1 MENNQEII
9 DSAELNMMSTISHL
23 ETELA
28 KIRAGKANPIML
40 KGISVEYYG
49 NMTPLN
55 QVASVSTPNSQ
66 TISIQPWEKGML
78 EEIEKSII
86 NSNLGLNPV
95 NNGESLLIN
104 IPPLTEERRVEL
116 TKIAKSESELA
127 KVSIRNSRKD
137 ANNKIKALDISE
149 DLKSNLEIDSQELTN
164 KYIIKVDEMFTLK
177 EKDILTLQHMDLIKI
192 KDIYSSPKYNSKII
206 VAGWVRA
213 FRGNRFI
220 ELNDG
225 STIKN
230 IQCVITESKTNN
242 EKRQK
247 TMNRN

>member
-9 DSAELNMMSTISHL
+9 ENAELNMMSSINHL

-40 KGISVEYYG
+40 KGVSVEYYG

-55 QVASVSTPNSQ
+55 QVASISTPNAQ
-66 TISIQPWEKGML
+66 TISIQPWEKDLL

-104 IPPLTEERRVEL
+104 IPPLTEERRLEL
-116 TKIAKSESELA
+116 TKLAKSESESA

-137 ANNKIKALDISE
+137 ANNKIKGLDISD
-149 DLKSNLEIDSQELTN
+149 DLKSNLEIDSQELTD
-164 KYIIKVDEMFTLK
+164 KYIKKVDEMFTLK
-177 EKDILTLQHMDLIKI
+177 EKDILTL
-192 KDIYSSPKYNSKII
+192 
-206 VAGWVRA
+206 
-213 FRGNRFI
+213 
-220 ELNDG
+220 
-225 STIKN
+225 
-230 IQCVITESKTNN
+230 
-242 EKRQK
+242 
-247 TMNRN
+247 

>member
-9 DSAELNMMSTISHL
+9 DSAELNMMSAISHL

-40 KGISVEYYG
+40 KGVSVEYYG

-55 QVASVSTPNSQ
+55 QVASVSTPNAQ
-66 TISIQPWEKGML
+66 TISIQPWEKDLL

-116 TKIAKSESELA
+116 TKIAKSESESA

-149 DLKSNLEIDSQELTN
+149 DLKSNLEIDSQELTD
-164 KYIIKVDEMFTLK
+164 KYIKKVDEMFTLK
-177 EKDILTLQHMDLIKI
+177 EKDILTL
-192 KDIYSSPKYNSKII
+192 
-206 VAGWVRA
+206 
-213 FRGNRFI
+213 
-220 ELNDG
+220 
-225 STIKN
+225 
-230 IQCVITESKTNN
+230 
-242 EKRQK
+242 
-247 TMNRN
+247 

>member
-1 MENNQEII
+1 M
-9 DSAELNMMSTISHL
+9 SAISHL

-40 KGISVEYYG
+40 KGVSVEYYG

-55 QVASVSTPNSQ
+55 QVASVSTPNAQ
-66 TISIQPWEKGML
+66 TISIQPWEKEML

-116 TKIAKSESELA
+116 TKIAKSESESA

-149 DLKSNLEIDSQELTN
+149 DLKSNLEIDSQELTD
-164 KYIIKVDEMFTLK
+164 KYIKKVDEMFTLK
-177 EKDILTLQHMDLIKI
+177 EKDILTL
-192 KDIYSSPKYNSKII
+192 
-206 VAGWVRA
+206 
-213 FRGNRFI
+213 
-220 ELNDG
+220 
-225 STIKN
+225 
-230 IQCVITESKTNN
+230 
-242 EKRQK
+242 
-247 TMNRN
+247 

>member
-9 DSAELNMMSTISHL
+9 ENAELNMIASVNHL

-40 KGISVEYYG
+40 KGVSVEYYG

-55 QVASVSTPNSQ
+55 QVASISTPNAQ
-66 TISIQPWEKGML
+66 TISIQPWEKDLL

-104 IPPLTEERRVEL
+104 IPPLTEERRLEL
-116 TKIAKSESELA
+116 TKLAKSESESA

-137 ANNKIKALDISE
+137 ANNKIKGLDISD
-149 DLKSNLEIDSQELTN
+149 DLKSNLEIDSQELTD
-164 KYIIKVDEMFTLK
+164 KYIKKVDEMFTLK
-177 EKDILTLQHMDLIKI
+177 EKDILTL
-192 KDIYSSPKYNSKII
+192 
-206 VAGWVRA
+206 
-213 FRGNRFI
+213 
-220 ELNDG
+220 
-225 STIKN
+225 
-230 IQCVITESKTNN
+230 
-242 EKRQK
+242 
-247 TMNRN
+247 

>member
-9 DSAELNMMSTISHL
+9 DSAELNMMSAISHL
-23 ETELA
+23 ETELS

-40 KGISVEYYG
+40 KGVSVEYYG

-55 QVASVSTPNSQ
+55 QVASVSTPNAQ
-66 TISIQPWEKGML
+66 TISIQPWEKEML

-116 TKIAKSESELA
+116 TKIAKSESESA

-149 DLKSNLEIDSQELTN
+149 DLKSNLEIDSQELTD
-164 KYIIKVDEMFTLK
+164 KYIKKVDEMFTLK
-177 EKDILTLQHMDLIKI
+177 EKDILTL
-192 KDIYSSPKYNSKII
+192 
-206 VAGWVRA
+206 
-213 FRGNRFI
+213 
-220 ELNDG
+220 
-225 STIKN
+225 
-230 IQCVITESKTNN
+230 
-242 EKRQK
+242 
-247 TMNRN
+247 

>member
-9 DSAELNMMSTISHL
+9 DSAELNMMSAVSHL

-40 KGISVEYYG
+40 KGVSVEYYG

-55 QVASVSTPNSQ
+55 QVASVSTPNAQ
-66 TISIQPWEKGML
+66 TISIQPWEKDML

-116 TKIAKSESELA
+116 TKIAKSESESA
-127 KVSIRNSRKD
+127 KVSIRNTRKD

-149 DLKSNLEIDSQELTN
+149 DLKSNLEIDSQELTD
-164 KYIIKVDEMFTLK
+164 KYIKKVDEMFTLK
-177 EKDILTLQHMDLIKI
+177 EKDILTL
-192 KDIYSSPKYNSKII
+192 
-206 VAGWVRA
+206 
-213 FRGNRFI
+213 
-220 ELNDG
+220 
-225 STIKN
+225 
-230 IQCVITESKTNN
+230 
-242 EKRQK
+242 
-247 TMNRN
+247 

>member
-9 DSAELNMMSTISHL
+9 DSAELNMMSAISHL

-40 KGISVEYYG
+40 KGVSVEYYG

-55 QVASVSTPNSQ
+55 QVASVSTPNAQ
-66 TISIQPWEKGML
+66 TISIQPWEKEML

-116 TKIAKSESELA
+116 TKIAKSESESA

-137 ANNKIKALDISE
+137 ANNRIKALDISE
-149 DLKSNLEIDSQELTN
+149 DLKSNLEIDSQELTD
-164 KYIIKVDEMFTLK
+164 KYIKKVDEMFTLK
-177 EKDILTLQHMDLIKI
+177 EKDILTL
-192 KDIYSSPKYNSKII
+192 
-206 VAGWVRA
+206 
-213 FRGNRFI
+213 
-220 ELNDG
+220 
-225 STIKN
+225 
-230 IQCVITESKTNN
+230 
-242 EKRQK
+242 
-247 TMNRN
+247 

>member
-1 MENNQEII
+1 MDNNQEII
-9 DSAELNMMSTISHL
+9 ENAELNMMSAISHL

-40 KGISVEYYG
+40 KGVSVEYYG

-55 QVASVSTPNSQ
+55 QVSSVSTPNAQ
-66 TISIQPWEKGML
+66 TISIQPWEKDML

-116 TKIAKSESELA
+116 TKIAKSESESA
-127 KVSIRNSRKD
+127 KVSIRNTRKD

-149 DLKSNLEIDSQELTN
+149 DLKSNLEIDSQELTD
-164 KYIIKVDEMFTLK
+164 KYIKKVDDMFTLK
-177 EKDILTLQHMDLIKI
+177 EKDILTL
-192 KDIYSSPKYNSKII
+192 
-206 VAGWVRA
+206 
-213 FRGNRFI
+213 
-220 ELNDG
+220 
-225 STIKN
+225 
-230 IQCVITESKTNN
+230 
-242 EKRQK
+242 
-247 TMNRN
+247 

>member
-9 DSAELNMMSTISHL
+9 DSAELNMMSAISHL

-40 KGISVEYYG
+40 KGVSVEYYG

-55 QVASVSTPNSQ
+55 QVASVSTPNAQ
-66 TISIQPWEKGML
+66 TISIQPWEKDML

-116 TKIAKSESELA
+116 TKIAKSESESA

-149 DLKSNLEIDSQELTN
+149 DLKSNLEIDSQESTD
-164 KYIIKVDEMFTLK
+164 KYIKKVDEMFTLK
-177 EKDILTLQHMDLIKI
+177 EKDILTL
-192 KDIYSSPKYNSKII
+192 
-206 VAGWVRA
+206 
-213 FRGNRFI
+213 
-220 ELNDG
+220 
-225 STIKN
+225 
-230 IQCVITESKTNN
+230 
-242 EKRQK
+242 
-247 TMNRN
+247 

>member
-9 DSAELNMMSTISHL
+9 ENAELNMMSAISHL

-40 KGISVEYYG
+40 KGVSVEYYG

-55 QVASVSTPNSQ
+55 QVSSVSTPNAQ
-66 TISIQPWEKGML
+66 TISIQPWEKDML

-116 TKIAKSESELA
+116 TKIAKLESESA
-127 KVSIRNSRKD
+127 KVSIRNTRKD

-149 DLKSNLEIDSQELTN
+149 DLKSNLEIDSQELTD
-164 KYIIKVDEMFTLK
+164 KYIKKVDDMFTLK
-177 EKDILTLQHMDLIKI
+177 EKDILTL
-192 KDIYSSPKYNSKII
+192 
-206 VAGWVRA
+206 
-213 FRGNRFI
+213 
-220 ELNDG
+220 
-225 STIKN
+225 
-230 IQCVITESKTNN
+230 
-242 EKRQK
+242 
-247 TMNRN
+247 